1 MYFVP
6 LLPIPVMSTRWL
18 PDGPSCMVVTH
29 PQGTMPGDEDLVSSE
44 VAVIIPT
51 LGVRSLDKTLASI
64 VMQASEPIETI
75 IVRDVKR
82 QGASWARNEGARRA
96 GKPFLFFC
104 DDDVVLMKGAL
115 SALLHALKRNSH
127 CAYAYGW
134 YRQGP
139 HVISRVPFDPKLL
152 MRRNFVSTMALVRAD
167 QFAGFDEK
175 MPRWQDW
182 ELWVRMLRQGKRG
195 AFVDRHIFTT
205 TFDKKGISGN
215 RKALDEAR
223 IIMRKRYGIVR

>member
-1 MYFVP
+1 
-6 LLPIPVMSTRWL
+6 MS
-18 PDGPSCMVVTH
+18 DGEEAS
-29 PQGTMPGDEDLVSSE
+29 VSRE

-51 LGVRSLDKTLASI
+51 LGKRPIKKTLATI
-64 VMQASEPIETI
+64 EMQDADPIETVVI
-75 IVRDVKR
+75 MDLQRK
-82 QGASWARNEGARRA
+82 GASWARNAGAHRTD
-96 GKPFLFFC
+96 KPFLFFC

-115 SALLHALKRNSH
+115 HALLKALKAHPR

-152 MRRNFVSTMALVRAD
+152 MRRNFVSTMTLVRAE
-167 QFAGFDEK
+167 QFPGFDES

-182 ELWVRMLRQGKRG
+182 ELWVRMLKQGKKG
-195 AFVDRHIFTT
+195 LFVDRHIFTT

-215 RKALDEAR
+215 SKALDEAR
-223 IIMRKRYGIVR
+223 VIMRKRYGIIR